1 MSDLNLPVVQLP
13 SNAVNWHFHRHLFS
27 AVGAVTVSS
36 AAGISVAD
44 ALASIDP
51 RFDPSVEHPFIIR
64 VNGAVVEPDRWQTAV
79 LSAGDQVV
87 VKPRPFGIETLLIG
101 AALLAVGAAVY
112 SYTQMQGLKTNS
124 GFGSLPEKS
133 PTYDKSLKGN
143 SARLNDPIPAGYGR
157 HRIWPDFASLPYRRY
172 IDGDQWLFNVF
183 SIGLG
188 EYELFKK
195 QIGTTALDNFEY
207 EDQLCQPGEK
217 VTLFAPDVVTS
228 TEVENIELLAPND
241 EDYDGH
247 SGPYT
252 LSETGTEVTRIEFD
266 FICDG
271 LYRQSTS
278 SEKLKS
284 VTITVN
290 AEYRLID
297 DDDAPLGAWQSHEY
311 SVTGNTVDAIRKT
324 FGIDVP
330 AGRYETRCIR
340 TSASVDP
347 DSYQVGDDIY
357 WSEVRGI
364 IASDQR
370 YNHTVWALKIKVD
383 SQLSSISDTEFNVVR
398 QRLLPIWTGTQWTEP
413 QATRSPVWAFCDM
426 VKAPYG
432 GKKTDDYLDL
442 PALKALADRKEAR
455 GDYFDYNIETSNTLD
470 VALQM
475 MAAAVRGSKIE
486 YNGVYTIVSDEP
498 KLVPDYQFGLLDIAP
513 GSIEIGYNTQELWEN
528 DSVLIEYVD
537 AETAQP
543 LEVLCALPG
552 KAGTNPITIKLEG
565 VCSRDQAYRDGMF
578 EAAKMEYRNRTISFK
593 THRVGDLPDVGS
605 AVRVT
610 GYVSDWGVCG
620 EILETRLDAA
630 AGELRLWLS
639 EPVEFTAG
647 EVHLISLTDA
657 HLQPV
662 GPYVVT
668 AGAQPNV
675 VIMSTEH
682 NADIYTG
689 WTRQRT
695 RFSFGVAEELGK
707 TFLMTG
713 ITPNDD
719 NSYTLSGEYYDPRV
733 YQYDDMIDSGTLPVP
748 TPPDIIQADLDQV
761 RGLRAAY
768 TGTSQRPV
776 LNLTWSPVSRGGR
789 YVIEIRYGA
798 DGAWQSHETTTALYS
813 KKAVNGGE
821 SYIRIAAMSDIIG
834 PWYEL
839 DVSIYADGTNALRPA
854 TPTGLALTEPFTGL
868 ACHIEWDEQID
879 AGGGFKVAV
888 CTLDGTV
895 KSSVAVKDTFY
906 SYTADQAKVDGVGR
920 AFLLKVWAI
929 NMDGDA
935 SHEPAEISV
944 HNPQI
949 GALTNIQTADFIESG
964 QITADRPSASDFS
977 AFLVWMSPDQGFTPD
992 ETNLVLRSASYVL
1005 DIPKTGVQYARI
1017 AGVDVWGDDNPAI
1030 SAEITFTASKIID
1043 SQLNDDL
1050 KSAIDSIGGTGEG
1063 SLAWQIAQEAAA
1075 RAQADADEAQAR
1087 VDALSQEAI
1096 DRNAEIIAAVAD
1108 EAAARGSAIAAEAG
1122 TRQSADEAL
1131 AFDVAALQSTINNPA
1146 TGLAATASALTETHT
1161 LAEQNEQNISS
1172 QAGTIS
1178 SIQSSIND
1186 LTISEFN
1193 ASTNYAV
1200 DNLFRYNDVIYQV
1213 IATQTQPNATPPN
1226 ATYYEAKP
1234 DYTSLADV
1242 VSANSGAI
1250 DALNTKTTQTANT
1263 LATEAGKVAELQ
1275 SEITGKAST
1284 SALEELLT
1292 EVELIDDEV
1301 TAQAS
1306 KITDLEASRQGVN
1319 LLPPQYCDFSLLYS
1333 VPDLETDP
1341 TSPAPELS
1349 IVNADHAGAI
1359 NGRTLQ
1365 VVTYSTNAWLRL
1377 IPAGS
1382 WLHPLAT
1389 ENGAEYFFSC
1399 EVILDSSNNPKTS
1412 NNLVMSS
1419 RHIKE
1424 DGSYLG
1430 YVGNAK
1436 SISPG
1441 VNGRSRVWVKITP
1454 SSESGYFHV
1463 GLNFTGFNDAGAVT
1477 YYLNNLM
1484 LEKAKPGQTAP
1495 SPWVPGTVSANAIES
1510 LTTLVTETADSL
1522 TLEAAKVTDLQTEI
1536 TGKADSNVLN
1546 TQISRIDDA
1555 EGAIGLLGQDVTG
1568 INTTLEGKASSASV
1582 NALTSRVDDVED
1594 ELTAQAELI
1603 SGVQSSIGI
1612 NLISPEWA
1620 DVGQADT
1627 LPNAQVGSAGTLSR
1641 YSYSS
1646 TSTGVNGRIGV
1657 ARLAAAAAGAY
1668 FQFGANDD
1676 EELIPVVPGET
1687 YIFSVYIHQWSS
1699 GSPKTTS
1706 NFQTYFRRF
1715 SQDKSYVTY
1724 SGKTHSIPVNNITR
1738 VSHVWTC
1745 PSDTYYVRLR
1755 VDNESFN
1762 GNGTT
1767 YQAYACFQLEQ
1778 AKLGQSE
1785 PSPWSPGSV
1794 SAAAQLALKTSVTET
1809 EGRVD
1814 AIASATF
1821 KVQTRSS
1828 DGALVAAGVGLEAS
1842 GDGSLILL
1850 RADRIGLIG
1859 SSTADQL
1866 ALSVEGGKTVI
1877 PNAAIGYLAV
1887 KDANVESLKV
1897 TKVTGTT
1904 GQFETF
1910 YSDTLVVKESLIENE
1925 SVTSSKIKTANID
1938 TLHLKGNAV
1947 TVSSFV
1953 RSSSSVAIGSNY
1965 TELTRITVDAEGGNL
1980 ILQAA
1985 TLIDMSKLDTET
1997 YQGAYIGLRDL
2008 TTGATYRYEPFRVK
2022 EATFARDYV
2031 GLTWYV
2037 GAFTGSRVFVLEG
2050 MKSETTSGNVIAR
2063 FPEILSISVKR

>member
-36 AAGISVAD
+36 AAGISLAD
-44 ALASIDP
+44 ALESIDP
-51 RFDPSVEHPFIIR
+51 RFDSSVEHPFIIR
-64 VNGAVVEPDRWQTAV
+64 VNGAVVEPDHWQTAV

-297 DDDAPLGAWQSHEY
+297 DDDAPLGTWQSHEY

-370 YNHTVWALKIKVD
+370 YNHAVWALKIKVD

-413 QATRSPVWAFCDM
+413 QATRSAVWAFCDM

-657 HLQPV
+657 YLQPV

-689 WTRQRT
+689 FMRQRT

-733 YQYDDMIDSGTLPVP
+733 YQYDDMIDNGTLPVP

-776 LNLTWSPVSRGGR
+776 LNLTWSPVSRAGR

-944 HNPQI
+944 QNPQI

-1050 KSAIDSIGGTGEG
+1050 KAAIDSIGGTGEG

-1172 QAGTIS
+1172 QAGTIA

-1200 DNLFRYNDVIYQV
+1200 DQLFRYNDVIYQV
-1213 IATQTQPNATPPN
+1213 VATQSQPNATPPN

-1301 TAQAS
+1301 TAQAA
-1306 KITDLEASRQGVN
+1306 KTTALETN
-1319 LLPPQYCDFSLLYS
+1319 LVYEQARTWTREYESIAPNTTRELLYYDGGS
-1333 VPDLETDP
+1333 LPVSINGLSGGRSDFVFTAVTLGTIGVTQTITRVYHDGTDWI
-1341 TSPAPELS
+1341 ADELS
-1349 IVNADHAGAI
+1349 
-1359 NGRTLQ
+1359 
-1365 VVTYSTNAWLRL
+1365 
-1377 IPAGS
+1377 
-1382 WLHPLAT
+1382 
-1389 ENGAEYFFSC
+1389 
-1399 EVILDSSNNPKTS
+1399 
-1412 NNLVMSS
+1412 
-1419 RHIKE
+1419 
-1424 DGSYLG
+1424 
-1430 YVGNAK
+1430 
-1436 SISPG
+1436 
-1441 VNGRSRVWVKITP
+1441 
-1454 SSESGYFHV
+1454 
-1463 GLNFTGFNDAGAVT
+1463 
-1477 YYLNNLM
+1477 
-1484 LEKAKPGQTAP
+1484 
-1495 SPWVPGTVSANAIES
+1495 SANATQVPIISIVGGIPVVSHSHGSINYSIRVNGQDNKSAGGLNEANAKAIDQIS
-1510 LTTLVTETADSL
+1510 TLATQTADSL

-1603 SGVQSSIGI
+1603 SGVQSSIGV
-1612 NLISPEWA
+1612 NLIPVEYSDPTA
-1620 DVGQADT
+1620 TDVLPDIWKSSNLTLTPFTHTVDT
-1627 LPNAQVGSAGTLSR
+1627 FALNGRVRVIRTR
-1641 YSYSS
+1641 S
-1646 TSTGVNGRIGV
+1646 TSTNAYLFIDNGDDVEANRIS
-1657 ARLAAAAAGAY
+1657 
-1668 FQFGANDD
+1668 
-1676 EELIPVVPGET
+1676 VVPGET
-1687 YIFSVYIHQWSS
+1687 YIFSAYARF
-1699 GSPKTTS
+1699 PNTAAKATS
-1706 NFQTYFRRF
+1706 NLQLYLRKYDESGAYTDYDGNNHSLSIGGIHRP
-1715 SQDKSYVTY
+1715 SYA
-1724 SGKTHSIPVNNITR
+1724 
-1738 VSHVWTC
+1738 WTC
-1745 PSDTYYVRLR
+1745 PEGTHSVRLR
-1755 VDNESFN
+1755 IDHEGFQDN
-1762 GNGTT
+1762 GDP
-1767 YQAYACFQLEQ
+1767 YLDLACFQFEQ
-1778 AKLGQSE
+1778 AKPGQTE
-1785 PSPWSPGSV
+1785 PSAWSPGIV
-1794 SAAAQLALKTSVTET
+1794 SAAAQLALKTNVTET
-1809 EGRVD
+1809 EGRVN

-1828 DGALVAAGVGLEAS
+1828 DGALVAAGIGAEAT
-1842 GDGSLILL
+1842 GEGSTVLI

-1859 SSTADQL
+1859 SGTADQL

-1897 TKVTGTT
+1897 TKVTGTAAEF
-1904 GQFETF
+1904 Q
-1910 YSDTLVVKESLIENE
+1910 TLLANKLK
-1925 SVTSSKIKTANID
+1925 VTSAMIDDIIQSTNYSSSQGWRIETAGAATFNDVKVRGDVEATSLKANTANIVE
-1938 TLHLKGNAV
+1938 TLHVADGAITVGASYYDGSTDEFDSDDGEV
-1947 TVSSFV
+1947 TVCTLVFNPQGGRTV
-1953 RSSSSVAIGSNY
+1953 ANVGFIYRPPMRSSNSGTVLYETSGTLWVRFKKDGVTVRTLSMSWSTYGQRPSIPFSYPFIDASPGSSN
-1965 TELTRITVDAEGGNL
+1965 
-1980 ILQAA
+1980 
-1985 TLIDMSKLDTET
+1985 
-1997 YQGAYIGLRDL
+1997 
-2008 TTGATYRYEPFRVK
+2008 ATYTVTAETSYEDGYRMMEVK
-2022 EATFARDYV
+2022 QKSMVID
-2031 GLTWYV
+2031 
-2037 GAFTGSRVFVLEG
+2037 GA
-2050 MKSETTSGNVIAR
+2050 
-2063 FPEILSISVKR
+2063 KR